1 MGRCFSNGLL
11 RPEPSLRCLVA
22 LFPRVAGMQ
31 MKRNVSSLLMTPSH
45 LWEKKS
51 GEVVPEWI
59 INEEVAA
66 FSCSSQWPEQHRKGN
81 VLPGMMLPAATSS
94 GSNRLLLDYL
104 IRHTGSYDASTSPS
118 LFICEHVTRC
128 SDSFRE
134 HPSWC
139 ISKNMPENNAT
150 RRSNTPCWEWNW
162 N

>member
-11 RPEPSLRCLVA
+11 RPEPSLRCFVA

-45 LWEKKS
+45 LWEKKNW
-51 GEVVPEWI
+51 EVVLEWI

-66 FSCSSQWPEQHRKGN
+66 LSCSSQWPVQHRKGN
-81 VLPGMMLPAATSS
+81 VLPDMMPPAAISS
-94 GSNRLLLDYL
+94 GSNCLLLDYPIL
-104 IRHTGSYDASTSPS
+104 HTGSYDASTSPS
-118 LFICEHVTRC
+118 LFICVPVTRC
-128 SDSFRE
+128 PNSFRE

-150 RRSNTPCWEWNW
+150 QRSNTPCWEWNW